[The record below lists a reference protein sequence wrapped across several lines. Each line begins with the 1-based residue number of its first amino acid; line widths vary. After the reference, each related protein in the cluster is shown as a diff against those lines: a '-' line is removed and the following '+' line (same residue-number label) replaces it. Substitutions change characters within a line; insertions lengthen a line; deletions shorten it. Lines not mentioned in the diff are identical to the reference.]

1 MMVDSILQNFTK
13 TKRDVI
19 YMDILMNHIVNQML
33 KEKWQFTR
41 NTYDNL
47 EENLNKYQYGDKT
60 SLTKNYIINDN
71 ETLLQMIYEFKE
83 DLYPIFDSNLFL
95 LLDSFAE
102 IELEKLQKRIKNLF
116 STYHH
121 FPVLQEVLLQDE
133 TPKIKIFL
141 KNLIYFLNQHLSSQ
155 DLKFIPFE
163 NIYSLIELEQFTK
176 DDYLK
181 TYQITTKALKYL
193 KDKTLFKEEYLQIR
207 FNVFIML
214 AGEKDV

>member
-1 MMVDSILQNFTK
+1 MVDSILQNFTK

-47 EENLNKYQYGDKT
+47 EENLNKYQHGDKT

-95 LLDSFAE
+95 LLDSFTE

-121 FPVLQEVLLQDE
+121 FPVLQEVFHIFMIFLLKILQDRVPCGRFPPRPPVRH
-133 TPKIKIFL
+133 T
-141 KNLIYFLNQHLSSQ
+141 
-155 DLKFIPFE
+155 E
-163 NIYSLIELEQFTK
+163 NATVQ
-176 DDYLK
+176 
-181 TYQITTKALKYL
+181 
-193 KDKTLFKEEYLQIR
+193 R
-207 FNVFIML
+207 RCP
-214 AGEKDV
+214 